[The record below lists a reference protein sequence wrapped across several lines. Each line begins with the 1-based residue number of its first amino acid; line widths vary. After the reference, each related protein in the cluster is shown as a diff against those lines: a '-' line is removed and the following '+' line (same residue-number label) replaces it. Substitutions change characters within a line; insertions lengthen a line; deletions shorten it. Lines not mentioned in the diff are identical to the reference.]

1 MISVNNKPELG
12 DNMDEKGRRFA
23 DDEKI
28 IKFKDPDQNTEVEEN
43 AKHEQDKRLKD
54 KNAKK
59 LKRLLKKQKR
69 KELRARKK
77 FPDEDEIEEKLPAQ
91 DAPQEEPEEE
101 EVPEDHPAE
110 ESAEDE
116 EPVAENE
123 PIHDVEGVPDEE
135 YEEEEEEEEELPE
148 KRPAFGHA
156 KKETPSNKKK
166 LPVKRIIVV
175 SIIVVILFA
184 VVFAVF
190 NADKF
195 SFHNIS
201 NFFKY
206 GVFNQQSE
214 EKFPLDIKGERV
226 NAGNFDVIGQDICY
240 ASDTKTKLLNN
251 YGRSLFSEQH
261 AFINPVLTVCDKG
274 ALVYNLGGTGYQLIN
289 KEGKTFSFEA
299 KDNLLT
305 ADYIDNGYYALVTQS
320 SGYLSKLYVYNEKDE
335 QIFAYSFADY
345 YVTSVTLNSSGTK
358 AVVAGLS
365 ALNGSEISA
374 LYVLD
379 FTQEKPLMI
388 QEVNNDIIYQVKYL
402 NDKYACAVGR
412 NASYVLNTGKDGG
425 LQTNSYEGRSLTAFD
440 INDDTNT
447 YTVSLSSSGD
457 GRNCDILS
465 YTASGEE
472 SKSFS
477 VDKKIINL
485 STYKGRVALLT
496 GDSVML
502 YSKDGKAYSEKELNS
517 DPHSVIMYTSSDV
530 YVLCT
535 GYIDAVSM

>member
-1 MISVNNKPELG
+1 MISDNNKPELG
-12 DNMDEKGRRFA
+12 ENMDEKGRRFA

-28 IKFKDPDQNTEVEEN
+28 IKFKKPEQESVIEEN

-59 LKRLLKKQKR
+59 LKKLLKKQKR

-77 FPDEDEIEEKLPAQ
+77 FPDEDEIEDEPLEL
-91 DAPQEEPEEE
+91 DVPQEDPEEE
-101 EVPEDHPAE
+101 KATEDHLVR
-110 ESAEDE
+110 ESADDE
-116 EPVAENE
+116 NPDAENE
-123 PIHDVEGVPDEE
+123 QEDNTVESSDDEAG
-135 YEEEEEEEEELPE
+135 EEELPAE
-148 KRPAFGHA
+148 KHAFGHVQ
-156 KKETPSNKKK
+156 KETPTNKKRF
-166 LPVKRIIVV
+166 PVKRIVAV

-184 VVFAVF
+184 VVFAVL

-226 NAGNFDVIGQDICY
+226 NAGNFDCIGQDICY

-261 AFINPVLTVCDKG
+261 AFINPVLTVSEKG
-274 ALVYNLGGTGYQLIN
+274 ALVYNLSGTGYQLIN
-289 KEGKTFSFEA
+289 KEGEVYSFEA

-305 ADYIDNGYYALVTQS
+305 ADYADNGVYALVTQS

-345 YVTSVTLNSSGTK
+345 YVTSVSLNSSGTK

-388 QEVNNDIIYQVKYL
+388 QEVDDDILYQVKYL
-402 NDKYACAVGR
+402 SDKYACAVGR
-412 NASYVLNTGKDGG
+412 NASYVLNTNKEGG
-425 LQTNSYEGRSLTAFD
+425 LQTNSYNGRSLTAFD

-457 GRNCDILS
+457 GRNCDIIS
-465 YTASGEE
+465 YSTAGEE

-502 YSKDGKAYSEKELNS
+502 YSKDGKAYFEKELNS
-517 DPHSVIMYTSSDV
+517 DPHAVIMYTSSDA
-530 YVLCT
+530 YILCT
-535 GYIDAVSM
+535 GYIDAVSL

>member
-1 MISVNNKPELG
+1 
-12 DNMDEKGRRFA
+12 MDEKGRRFA

-28 IKFKDPDQNTEVEEN
+28 IRFKDPEEDARDEQK

-59 LKRLLKKQKR
+59 LKKLLKKQKR

-77 FPDEDEIEEKLPAQ
+77 FPDEDEIEEEKGEEQEEQELSEKA
-91 DAPQEEPEEE
+91 APEQESPEENRDSESAEEDVASNDEEEAEDQEEP
-101 EVPEDHPAE
+101 D
-110 ESAEDE
+110 D
-116 EPVAENE
+116 
-123 PIHDVEGVPDEE
+123 
-135 YEEEEEEEEELPE
+135 
-148 KRPAFGHA
+148 RPTLGHA
-156 KKETPSNKKK
+156 KKEAPPKKK
-166 LPVKRIIVV
+166 KFPVKRIIAVAV
-175 SIIVVILFA
+175 IIVILFV

-190 NADKF
+190 NSDKL
-195 SFHNIS
+195 SVHNIS

-226 NAGNFDVIGQDICY
+226 SAGNFDCIGQDICY
-240 ASDTKTKLLNN
+240 VSDTKTAMLNN
-251 YGRSLFSEQH
+251 YGRTLFTEQH
-261 AFINPVLTVCDKG
+261 AFINPVLTVSEKG
-274 ALVYNLGGTGYQLIN
+274 ALVYNIGGTGYQLID
-289 KEGKTFSFEA
+289 KEGKAYSAEA

-305 ADYIDNGYYALVTQS
+305 ADFADNGIYALVTQS
-320 SGYLSKLYVYNEKDE
+320 SGYLSKLYVYNEDNE

-345 YVTSVTLNSSGTK
+345 YVTSVTLDSGGTK
-358 AVVAGLS
+358 AVVSGLS
-365 ALNGSEISA
+365 ALNGVEISA

-379 FTQEKPLMI
+379 FTQEKPLSVKEI
-388 QEVNNDIIYQVKYL
+388 ENDIIYQVKYL
-402 NDKYACAVGR
+402 SDKNVCAIGH
-412 NASYVLNTGKDGG
+412 NASYVLNTGKDGD
-425 LQTNSYEGRSLTAFD
+425 LLTNSYEGRALTAFD

-465 YTASGEE
+465 YSTAGDSV
-472 SKSFS
+472 KSFS
-477 VDKKIINL
+477 VDKKIINI

-502 YSKDGKAYSEKELNS
+502 YSKDGKSYSEKELNS
-517 DPHSVIMYTSSDV
+517 DPHTVVMYTTSDA

-535 GYIDAVSM
+535 GYIDSVSL

>member
-12 DNMDEKGRRFA
+12 ENMDKKGRRFA

-28 IKFKDPDQNTEVEEN
+28 IQFKDPEQDSETDEK

-59 LKRLLKKQKR
+59 LKKLLKKQKR

-77 FPDEDEIEEKLPAQ
+77 YPDEDEIEDESPLK
-91 DAPQEEPEEE
+91 DVPQE
-101 EVPEDHPAE
+101 D
-110 ESAEDE
+110 
-116 EPVAENE
+116 
-123 PIHDVEGVPDEE
+123 PDEE
-135 YEEEEEEEEELPE
+135 EAVEKHPVQETDDGEHPDPESVQEDNAEDSPDDEEEALPDE
-148 KRPAFGHA
+148 RPALSHVQ
-156 KKETPSNKKK
+156 KEASSKKK
-166 LPVKRIIVV
+166 KFPVKRIVAVV
-175 SIIVVILFA
+175 IIVVILFA

-226 NAGNFDVIGQDICY
+226 NAGNFDCIGQDICY

-261 AFINPVLTVCDKG
+261 AFINPVLTVSDKG
-274 ALVYNLGGTGYQLIN
+274 ALVYNLGGTGYQMIN
-289 KEGKTFSFEA
+289 REGEVFSFES

-305 ADYIDNGYYALVTQS
+305 ADYADNGIYALVTQS

-345 YVTSVTLNSSGTK
+345 YVTSVSLNSGGTK

-379 FTQEKPLMI
+379 FTQEKPQLI
-388 QEVNNDIIYQVKYL
+388 QEVDNDIIYQVKYL
-402 NDKYACAVGR
+402 SDKYACAVGR
-412 NASYVLNTGKDGG
+412 NASYVLNTGKDGS
-425 LQTNSYEGRSLTAFD
+425 LRTNSYEGRSLTAFD

-465 YTASGEE
+465 YSASGEE

-517 DPHSVIMYTSSDV
+517 DPHAVIMYTSSDA

-535 GYIDAVSM
+535 GYIDSVSL